1 MWPSDLEDENGL
13 VAIWRQ
19 TINGSRVNNGE
30 EGSYKYNKM
39 LYLTSVQMQ
48 ELLSII
54 GLCLNQ
60 ENKEVRSSYHNCTAL
75 ARYRRTI
82 SFSG

>member
-1 MWPSDLEDENGL
+1 MWSSNLEDENGL

-30 EGSYKYNKM
+30 REGSYKYNTM
-39 LYLTSVQMQ
+39 FHLTSVQME

-60 ENKEVRSSYHNCTAL
+60 ETKEVRSSYHK
-75 ARYRRTI
+75 
-82 SFSG
+82 